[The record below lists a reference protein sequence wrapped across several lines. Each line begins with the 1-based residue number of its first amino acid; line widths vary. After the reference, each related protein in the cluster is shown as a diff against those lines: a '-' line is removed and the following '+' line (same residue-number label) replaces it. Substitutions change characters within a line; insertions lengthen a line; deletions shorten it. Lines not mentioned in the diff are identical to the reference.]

1 MTTHQSVKT
10 FQFPKRKNNNP
21 DIDFQLC
28 KTRET
33 HRLVIVYL
41 VSLVWFGHPALW
53 DHLHCIHFVVGQ
65 VCHLIASSKAALWG
79 ETNRMINL
87 HKQQV

>member
-1 MTTHQSVKT
+1 M
-10 FQFPKRKNNNP
+10 
-21 DIDFQLC
+21 
-28 KTRET
+28 
-33 HRLVIVYL
+33 IVYL